1 MTGYDF
7 APSLERA
14 TPSDY
19 HGLFRASFDDNPKLT
34 PDYIDWLY
42 CKNPSGSV
50 VGTDAFFDGK
60 LVAHYATIPR
70 NYRRGERRFRAV
82 LSVNTATHP
91 EHQKRGLFKALATE
105 TYAAATRAGFDFV
118 VGVANAQSTHGFL
131 KNLNFRLLGNVR
143 LAVLAKPAPPSPDSL
158 SVQLDAEW
166 LKWRLSNPTAS
177 YFATRSGPNLV
188 VKTIARSIPFVIGV
202 VPGDLLKDPD
212 VLPIRPFS
220 ALIPSLTPLFP
231 HASSVLL
238 PYRMQPS
245 PWNLICLPLGT
256 ATDDRDLDHLAVNGL
271 AMDTY

>member
-1 MTGYDF
+1 MTDYDF

-19 HGLFRASFDDNPKLT
+19 HSLFRASFDENPKLT
-34 PDYIDWLY
+34 PEYIDWLY
-42 CKNPSGSV
+42 CKNPTGSV

-70 NYRRGERRFRAV
+70 TYRRDERQFRAV

-105 TYAAATRAGFDFV
+105 TYAAATRAGYDFV

-143 LAVLAKPAPPSPDSL
+143 LAALARPVPPPPESL
-158 SVQLDAEW
+158 SIALDAEW
-166 LKWRLSNPTAS
+166 LRWRLSNPTAR
-177 YFATRSGPNLV
+177 YFAARSGPNPV
-188 VKTIARSIPFVIGV
+188 IKTMARSIPFAIGA
-202 VPGDLLKDPD
+202 VPAGLITDLDLA
-212 VLPIRPFS
+212 PIRPFT
-220 ALIPSLTPLFP
+220 ALMPSLTPMFP
-231 HASSVLL
+231 HAGSLLL

-245 PWNLICLPLGT
+245 PWNLICLPLG
-256 ATDDRDLDHLAVNGL
+256 AAIDDRDLDHLAVNGL